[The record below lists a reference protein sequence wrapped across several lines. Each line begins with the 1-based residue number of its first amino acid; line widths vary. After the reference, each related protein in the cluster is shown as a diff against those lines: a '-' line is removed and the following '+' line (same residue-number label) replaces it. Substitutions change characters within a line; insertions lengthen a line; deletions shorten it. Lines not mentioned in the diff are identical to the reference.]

1 MTDHSDE
8 RDDALL
14 AAALRTVLEQRDRV
28 VRPQRFATMWPGG
41 SERGRSTRTWLP
53 LAASVASVVAVAGL
67 VWTSTHRPETRIDP
81 SPARQL
87 SSADYWRVPTDELRA
102 YEAAPLHADLPT
114 PTGLQISLEE
124 SLL

>member
-1 MTDHSDE
+1 MNDHPDE
-8 RDDALL
+8 RDDTRL
-14 AAALRTVLEQRDRV
+14 AAALRTALEQRDRV
-28 VRPQRFATMWPGG
+28 VRSPRFATVWPSG
-41 SERGRSTRTWLP
+41 SERRRSTRTWLP

-81 SPARQL
+81 TLARQL
-87 SSADYWRVPTDELRA
+87 SSADYWRVPTDELLS